1 MPSEGENQPVNNDT
15 NGILLRIEQLVRAM
29 LRAMLSEKLDKI
41 RADKVLRLIYD
52 LTGRSDVKTIAR
64 RAGVSTGKVSGIWQT
79 WEDTGLVVKEGK
91 SYRRL
96 LD

>member
-1 MPSEGENQPVNNDT
+1 MKGET
-15 NGILLRIEQLVRAM
+15 NEILLRIEQLDRAM
-29 LRAMLSEKLDKI
+29 LRAMLSEKLNKI

-52 LTGRSDVKTIAR
+52 LTGRSDRKTIAR

-79 WEDTGLVVKEGK
+79 WEDAGLVAKDGK
-91 SYRRL
+91 SYRRV

>member
-1 MPSEGENQPVNNDT
+1 MNGET
-15 NGILLRIEQLVRAM
+15 NEILLRIEQLDRAM

-41 RADKVLRLIYD
+41 RADKVLRRIYD

-79 WEDTGLVVKEGK
+79 WEDAGLVAKHGK
-91 SYRRL
+91 SYLRL

>member
-1 MPSEGENQPVNNDT
+1 MNGET
-15 NGILLRIEQLVRAM
+15 NEILLRIEQLDRAM
-29 LRAMLSEKLDKI
+29 LRAMLSEKLNKI
-41 RADKVLRLIYD
+41 RADKVLHRIYE

-79 WEDTGLVVKEGK
+79 WEDEGLVAKDGK

>member
-1 MPSEGENQPVNNDT
+1 MNGET
-15 NGILLRIEQLVRAM
+15 NEILLRIEQLDRAM
-29 LRAMLSEKLDKI
+29 LRAMLSDKLNKI
-41 RADKVLRLIYD
+41 RADKVLRRIYD

-79 WEDTGLVVKEGK
+79 WEDTGLVAKDGK